1 MKISASDMKI
11 METMKTLTP
20 FLSANTPNDVAWRY
34 ALLPSQAKESDYGEL
49 DENIVIVDTET
60 TGLSFRH
67 DELIQIAAARMEK
80 GQIVE
85 EFMTFVNPGK
95 PIPDDIVYLTH
106 IHDDQVKDAPSPEEA
121 LGDLVDFVKD
131 AKIVAHNVEFDRGF
145 TTQRLAGAPLLDN
158 LWIDSLDL
166 ARIALPRMRSHRL
179 VDLVKAFGAPLST
192 HRADDDVAATCA
204 LFRIL
209 LAAVDVMPDELVALI
224 AKMVPPEIWST
235 VEVFRLFAERKNV
248 KDKTFS
254 LARLRKERLHSSKEQ
269 AGEQKSQH
277 SSPSSDGS
285 ISESM
290 LLKFPDEKEIDRAF
304 SKDGLVGDF
313 YPTYEQRGEQREMA
327 RAVRRAFETS
337 ENLAV
342 EAGTGVGKSM
352 AYLVPSALLA
362 YRNDIGV
369 GIATKTNALLDQ
381 LISTEL
387 PLLARSLPLK
397 EGTPSKPLSYTA
409 LKGFTHYPC
418 LRKIERLAAE
428 GPRLKNLNNVMYSQA
443 APLAALLSFIDQ
455 TDYDDLD
462 GLKVDYRLLPRRAVT
477 TTSNECLRRKCPYFG
492 TSCFV
497 HGARRKAE
505 SAHIVVTNQS
515 LLFCDVAAE
524 GGLLPHLDF
533 WIIDEAHGAE
543 REARSA
549 LSKTIDAATI
559 HRMLE
564 KSPAFGQAMHYLTS
578 DFEYALCNKARIA
591 FDEFASAVKELCSH
605 FADLLYFETG
615 RKIKGYETCELWI
628 NDDIRASSVFSA
640 IVGFAQV
647 SADHA
652 EKAITAMQDL
662 VAILD
667 DKEGAES
674 CQREIASLTLFLR
687 DFHQAAD
694 LICLHPQEPYVYS
707 ATLSKKHE
715 QLDDKLEAQLLR
727 VGDYLNETLFAT
739 TNSVV
744 FSSAT
749 LAVGK
754 SFQAFEEALG
764 LNESEASRTRTLM
777 LHSSFDFDHNM
788 EIYVINDL
796 PEPNDPRYL
805 AALQGLLIDAHL
817 AQGGSMLTLFTNR
830 REMEACYDEVSPA
843 LKAHGLRLVCQ
854 KWGVSVK
861 GLRDDFLADKSLSLF
876 ALKSFWEGFDAPG
889 STLRGV
895 IVPKLPFAKPSDPLS
910 CERLARDDAA
920 WRRYTL
926 PAAVLEVKQA
936 AGRLI
941 RKANDR
947 GVLILAD
954 RRLVTK
960 GYGKAFLNSMPSRNI
975 SVLSA
980 HEAMERLRRFD
991 A

>member
-1 MKISASDMKI
+1 MKV

-34 ALLPSQAKESDYGEL
+34 ALLPSQSQKADYGEL
-49 DENIVIVDTET
+49 DTNIVIVDTET

-80 GQIVE
+80 GQIVD

-95 PIPDDIVYLTH
+95 PIPDDIVHLTN
-106 IHDDQVKDAPSPEEA
+106 IHDDQVKDAPSSEEA
-121 LGDLVDFVKD
+121 LEGLVAFVKD

-145 TTQRLAGAPLLDN
+145 TTQRLAGSALLDN

-179 VDLVKAFGAPLST
+179 IDLVKAFGAPLST
-192 HRADDDVAATCA
+192 HRADEDVAATCS

-209 LAAVDVMPDELVALI
+209 LAAVDAMPDELVALI
-224 AKMVPPEIWST
+224 AKMAPAEIWST
-235 VEVFRLFAERKNV
+235 VEVFRIFSERK
-248 KDKTFS
+248 DLGKTSFS
-254 LARLRKERLHSSKEQ
+254 LSHLRKSRLASAGGQ
-269 AGEQKSQH
+269 AGAHQNGKNAHGYHEKVQKREL
-277 SSPSSDGS
+277 SPE
-285 ISESM
+285 ESM
-290 LLKFPDEKEIDRAF
+290 LLRFPSEAEIDRAF
-304 SKDGLVGDF
+304 SKKGLVGDF
-313 YPTYEQRGEQREMA
+313 YPDYEGRSEQREMA
-327 RAVRRAFETS
+327 RAVRHAFETS
-337 ENLAV
+337 TNLAI

-352 AYLVPSALLA
+352 AYLVPAALLA

-381 LISTEL
+381 LISKEL
-387 PLLARSLPLK
+387 PLLASSIPLHD
-397 EGTPSKPLSYTA
+397 ETQEKPLTYTA
-409 LKGFTHYPC
+409 LKGFPHYAC
-418 LRKIERLAAE
+418 LRKIERIAKE
-428 GPRLKNLNNVMYSQA
+428 GPRLKNVNNIMYSQA
-443 APLAALLSFIDQ
+443 APLAALLSYIEQ
-455 TDYDDLD
+455 TEYDDLD
-462 GLKVDYRLLPRRAVT
+462 GLKIDYRLLPRRAIT
-477 TTSNECLRRKCPYFG
+477 TTSHECLRRKCPYYG
-492 TSCFV
+492 NACFV

-505 SAHIVVTNQS
+505 NAHIVVTNQS

-524 GGLLPHLDF
+524 GGLLPHLNY
-533 WIIDEAHGAE
+533 WVIDEAHGAE

-549 LSKTIDAATI
+549 LSLRIESATI

-564 KSPAFGQAMHYLTS
+564 KSPAFSQAMNYLST

-591 FDEFASAVKELCSH
+591 FDGFASAARELGSH
-605 FADLLYFETG
+605 FSDLLYFETG
-615 RKIKGYETCELWI
+615 RKTKGYETCELWI
-628 NDDIRASSVFSA
+628 NDDIRASSIFSA
-640 IVGFAQV
+640 LTGFARVAIDQ
-647 SADHA
+647 A

-662 VAILD
+662 VVLLD
-667 DKEGAES
+667 DKEGAET
-674 CQREIASLTLFLR
+674 CQREIASLTLFMKDLI
-687 DFHQAAD
+687 QAAD
-694 LICLHPQEPYVYS
+694 VIIFHPQPAYVYS

-715 QLDDKLEAQLLR
+715 QTEDKLEAQLLH
-727 VGDYLNETLFAT
+727 VGDCLNETYYAN
-739 TNSVV
+739 TNAVV

-754 SFQAFEEALG
+754 SFQAFEEAMG
-764 LNESEASRTRTLM
+764 LNETEASQTKTLM
-777 LHSSFDFDHNM
+777 LHSSFDYDRNM
-788 EIYVINDL
+788 AIYVINDL
-796 PEPNDPRYL
+796 PEPNDAHYL
-805 AALQGLLIDAHL
+805 AALQRLLIDAHI

-830 REMEACYDEVSPA
+830 REMEACFEEVSPA

-861 GLRDDFLADKSLSLF
+861 GLRDDFLSDKSLSLF

-910 CERLARDDAA
+910 CERMARDDAA

-941 RKANDR
+941 RKADDR

-960 GYGKAFLNSMPSRNI
+960 SYGKAFLNSMPSKNI
-975 SVLSA
+975 SVLSV
-980 HEAMERLRRFD
+980 HEATERLRRFD